1 MTGAIPD
8 HDRLVRTVAEQFLQ
22 MPTPKPGRR
31 LVFQVSGDL
40 PPVRFKRPTLQRYAA
55 AIAKPN
61 GVGGGSGDGGEDDMA
76 WVAREWAAVDATA
89 VWAAPPLL
97 SWLGAECLMQTLAV
111 LMCELQLFVVG
122 GETGHYSST
131 VLALAAFLRPVL
143 YVYPIIP
150 ILPKQMETVLH
161 APVPLLIG
169 VAGPYLSREGAD
181 SGDGGGISGA
191 GAGAGAGD
199 GEGAAIE
206 TPVAAESGVGG
217 RFDSF
222 RRQSS
227 AAADEFTRKAA
238 AAMAKAAA
246 KIKSGGG
253 GGGGGGGEIYDG
265 GDDDQGDDDFPEI
278 CENGFRGRCAP
289 GLAILDL
296 KQRSLQVH
304 PDDVARGCN
313 SLPGAHELYGPLH
326 LILAKFR
333 GQQPLLT
340 APRYAADER
349 ETALVPKI
357 AELLTTHI
365 TKVCEHARACDP
377 DEEGR
382 SAGGEGGEE
391 GGELGVDWGEGEVD
405 LLGQSEKA
413 FIDSFLSTQLY
424 DVFKR
429 SPPPPPPDYMV
440 HLENPRASGDG
451 EEGGNLE
458 ASKRAES
465 DPDAKANEMLALIG
479 DGGDN
484 GDNGDGGDGGGRGG
498 ESTPP
503 HSHASPF
510 DDGMEEVGF
519 VNPKFNLKI
528 DLSESGRIFATPD
541 GLGLAHSPPKDR
553 YRSKHQHSSRGSRY
567 EVADDGF
574 DGSDEFDGFGRPTYI
589 GDDKAGPTDDPK
601 TPGSQPGLVVTRQLA
616 ERARTGAAMDIAP
629 AGLRPTEATAGTSSS
644 GTARR
649 TGKSLRSLRSKM
661 RAQTQQVGAA
671 GESEEAKF
679 SRI

>member
-55 AIAKPN
+55 ITAKLN
-61 GVGGGSGDGGEDDMA
+61 GVREGGGDSGEDDMA
-76 WVAREWAAVDATA
+76 WVAREWAAVDATT

-181 SGDGGGISGA
+181 SSGGSIGGA
-191 GAGAGAGD
+191 GIGD

-206 TPVAAESGVGG
+206 TPTAAESGVGG

-238 AAMAKAAA
+238 AAVAKAAA

-253 GGGGGGGEIYDG
+253 GGGGGGLDGG
-265 GDDDQGDDDFPEI
+265 GDDDQGSVGDDFPEI

-296 KQRSLQVH
+296 EQRSLQVH
-304 PDDVARGCN
+304 PDDIARGCT

-340 APRYAADER
+340 APRYAVDER

-377 DEEGR
+377 DEEGH
-382 SAGGEGGEE
+382 GGGGE
-391 GGELGVDWGEGEVD
+391 GGELGVDWGDGEVD

-413 FIDSFLSTQLY
+413 FIHSFLDTQLY

-440 HLENPRASGDG
+440 HLENPRMSGEADG
-451 EEGGNLE
+451 KEV
-458 ASKRAES
+458 SKRAEG
-465 DPDAKANEMLALIG
+465 DLDAKANDMLALIG
-479 DGGDN
+479 DGSN
-484 GDNGDGGDGGGRGG
+484 DGERGG
-498 ESTPP
+498 ETTPP
-503 HSHASPF
+503 RSHASPL

-553 YRSKHQHSSRGSRY
+553 YRSKHQHSSKGSRY
-567 EVADDGF
+567 EVTDDRF
-574 DGSDEFDGFGRPTYI
+574 DGSDEFDGFGAPVYI
-589 GDDKAGPTDDPK
+589 GDDKAGSMEDPK

-616 ERARTGAAMDIAP
+616 ERARTGTAMDA
-629 AGLRPTEATAGTSSS
+629 AGPLSSEAATNGSGTS
-644 GTARR
+644 GTTRR
-649 TGKSLRSLRSKM
+649 SGKSLRSLRSKM
-661 RAQTQQVGAA
+661 RAQTQQA
-671 GESEEAKF
+671 GQSEEGEF